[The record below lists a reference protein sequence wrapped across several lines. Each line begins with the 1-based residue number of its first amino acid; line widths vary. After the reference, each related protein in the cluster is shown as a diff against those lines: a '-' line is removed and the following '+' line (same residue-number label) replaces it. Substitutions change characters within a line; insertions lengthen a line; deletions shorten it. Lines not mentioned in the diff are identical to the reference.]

1 MNKRDHLRRLEPENY
16 RGDAVVHWTLTTRER
31 RTGWLDVRFYYRFR
45 ELLTHSAFRYGFVC
59 PIFCLMP
66 DHIHM
71 VWMGLFEQSDQLY
84 AMKHFRKSVNESLR
98 RIDHELQDQPFDQV
112 LRDEERRSEGLQT
125 LCNYIAR
132 NPERAGL
139 VADDKYATYPYTG
152 CLIPGYPSLRPFEL
166 TFWDEFDRTVSFL
179 RREGLFRKPKT

>member
-84 AMKHFRKSVNESLR
+84 ASEALPQIGQ
-98 RIDHELQDQPFDQV
+98 RIA
-112 LRDEERRSEGLQT
+112 SA
-125 LCNYIAR
+125 N
-132 NPERAGL
+132 
-139 VADDKYATYPYTG
+139 
-152 CLIPGYPSLRPFEL
+152 
-166 TFWDEFDRTVSFL
+166 
-179 RREGLFRKPKT
+179 